1 MWSSPSIPVAER
13 PQAEVKAD
21 LLMATL
27 AADGIDA
34 AAPGA
39 GELAFGTKLL
49 TDAAFPW
56 VSANLRCPG
65 VELPAFRDVTRGGH
79 RWRLVGVTG
88 PTARAEGCTVAP
100 AEPAVRAAVEGVP
113 DDVTVV
119 VLSNQS
125 VAADRALA
133 QALPA
138 VDLVVNGQDRQ
149 QIDPPQ
155 AIGQGTL
162 LLSAGSRGKHIG
174 RLDIAWTEGATRI
187 ADDGATRGL
196 RENRARHAR
205 RIEELRR
212 TVEVAADA
220 SSRTRAEKLLA
231 FTEGELAKAEAALAL
246 AEAGEG
252 KVHRASNRLV
262 PLDDTTADHPR
273 TLAAVQAA
281 KAKITALTTNASARA
296 RAEGAAFDLAASPWT
311 GSATCI
317 GCHVDAAAQWAT
329 TAHARALQSLR
340 ASDRAADDACWSCH
354 VTGAGKP
361 GGPARPGD
369 VPQALEH
376 VGCESCHGPGRAH
389 AASPATVDLVR
400 QPAVEVCTG
409 CHDGVRD
416 EGRFDARSYLAKVAH
431 GARR

>member
-1 MWSSPSIPVAER
+1 MAER
-13 PQAEVKAD
+13 PQAEVKAE
-21 LLMATL
+21 LLVATL
-27 AADGIDA
+27 VSDGIDA
-34 AAPGA
+34 MAPGA

-49 TDAAFPW
+49 TDATVPW
-56 VSANLRCPG
+56 VAANLRCPG

-88 PTARAEGCTVAP
+88 PTAHAEGCTVTP
-100 AEPAVRAAVEGVP
+100 AESAVRVAIEGVP

-125 VAADRALA
+125 VASDRTLA

-138 VDLVVNGQDRQ
+138 VDLIVNGQDRQ

-155 AIGQGTL
+155 AIGQGAL
-162 LLSAGSRGKHIG
+162 LMSAGSRGKHLG
-174 RLDIAWTEGATRI
+174 RLDIAWTAGATRI

-212 TVEVAADA
+212 TAEGAPDA

-231 FTEGELAKAEAALAL
+231 FTEGELSKAEAALTR
-246 AEAGEG
+246 AESGEG
-252 KVHRASNRLV
+252 KVHRASHRLV
-262 PLDDTTADHPR
+262 PLDDTTVDHPR

-281 KAKITALTTNASARA
+281 KAKIAALATAAAASAR
-296 RAEGAAFDLAASPWT
+296 EGGGFDLAASPWI
-311 GSATCI
+311 GSAACLA
-317 GCHVDAAAQWAT
+317 CHVDAATQWST

-340 ASDRAADDACWSCH
+340 ASNRAMDDACWSCH

-361 GGPARPGD
+361 GGPTRPGD
-369 VPQALEH
+369 LPQALEH

-389 AASPATVDLVR
+389 AASPATVRLVR

-431 GARR
+431 GARP